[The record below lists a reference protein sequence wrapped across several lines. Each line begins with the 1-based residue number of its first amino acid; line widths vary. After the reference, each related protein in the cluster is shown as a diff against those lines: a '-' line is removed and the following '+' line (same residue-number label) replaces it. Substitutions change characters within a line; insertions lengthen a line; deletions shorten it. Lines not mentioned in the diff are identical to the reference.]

1 MAARAQ
7 YVPGRSLAF
16 SLAAKLTLPC
26 MLAVIFHAVTAAHVR
41 RTNVTFAVALQ
52 CEAALAHGAS
62 DLHTSMFARKSR
74 LSEPG
79 TPGSQH
85 GSPGSPQGG
94 QAEDEAEAAETF
106 AFRGRRFAAPGLATA
121 AASFFGGESL
131 QQTIVRPLLRS
142 PLLAALGG
150 AGHKGQ
156 DATSIAARRKP
167 KGHWKR
173 FKRALH
179 AELAWH
185 KRAWHHA
192 ARSIKRCL
200 TPRFRADTRAAGRGV
215 GHAFRVVPAGEW
227 LGEAAP
233 PTAALFEVC
242 VQFGWH
248 GRLAAA
254 AFRDSLRDADHL
266 RALENG
272 FAACV
277 AAAEAAQD
285 LEVDLHDAP
294 PVRQVQQP
302 NLGVRHAG
310 IAIVALLD
318 DEPFARLDARMT
330 RKLAGPQSDVAAAP
344 KSNEL
349 GLSPP
354 VAERLATMMLLSM
367 KRKDL
372 GSRRFSLFGRRS
384 QAETPRSA
392 EASGDPATRGDEL
405 FASLAVQPVAQ
416 EASPVQEPLDTVAAD
431 VDAWHLSPRALE
443 AEASEPAAEAEADE
457 PAEPE
462 AAHAEVGEAGADA
475 EDEEAPMESTQHGGV
490 PAEPEQ
496 DESAGLSPHFD
507 AVVVTDEPAPE
518 VELAS
523 QPDDEHAPR
532 ISSSSG

>member
-1 MAARAQ
+1 M
-7 YVPGRSLAF
+7 
-16 SLAAKLTLPC
+16 
-26 MLAVIFHAVTAAHVR
+26 R

-62 DLHTSMFARKSR
+62 DLHSSMFARKSR

-85 GSPGSPQGG
+85 GSPGTPGSPRGG

-106 AFRGRRFAAPGLATA
+106 VFRGRRFAAPGLAAA
-121 AASFFGGESL
+121 AASFFGGESPH
-131 QQTIVRPLLRS
+131 QTIVRPLLRS

-156 DATSIAARRKP
+156 DASSLAARRKP

-248 GRLAAA
+248 GRIAAA
-254 AFRDSLRDADHL
+254 VFRDSLRDADHL

-285 LEVDLHDAP
+285 LDLQDAP
-294 PVRQVQQP
+294 PAKQAQQP
-302 NLGVRHAG
+302 SLGVRHAG

-318 DEPFARLDARMT
+318 DEPFARLDARLT
-330 RKLAGPQSDVAAAP
+330 RKLALAGPQSDVAAAP
-344 KSNEL
+344 KTNEL

-354 VAERLATMMLLSM
+354 VAERLSTMMLLSM
-367 KRKDL
+367 KRK
-372 GSRRFSLFGRRS
+372 GPASRRFSWFGRSSR
-384 QAETPRSA
+384 AETPRSA
-392 EASGDPATRGDEL
+392 VAGGDPATRGDEL
-405 FASLAVQPVAQ
+405 FASLAAQPLAQ
-416 EASPVQEPLDTVAAD
+416 EASPVHEQLDTVAAD

-443 AEASEPAAEAEADE
+443 VEASEPAAEAEADE
-457 PAEPE
+457 PVEPE
-462 AAHAEVGEAGADA
+462 AADAEEAGAGA
-475 EDEEAPMESTQHGGV
+475 EHEEAMESTQHEGV

-496 DESAGLSPHFD
+496 NESAGTSPHSD
-507 AVVVTDEPAPE
+507 AVVAPDEPAPE
-518 VELAS
+518 VEPAS